1 MDRFYVYS
9 HIKKTD
15 GKCFYIGKGTG
26 NRAKSEKGR
35 NEYWH
40 RIVNKHGFESIILV
54 NNISEEKAFELESL
68 ICEQIGYEN
77 LCNITK
83 QKGRGHSKSEET
95 KQKLSVPRP
104 NSGGKG
110 KPKPGAGNFNGDG
123 RPKGIPCSEET
134 KQKLKVSRP
143 NSGFKGPR
151 SEKTIQKLKKPKSEE
166 SKQKMRKP
174 HLGSGPKGPRPKNVK
189 EKLRKSSGKGI
200 IQLDLNGNFIKEW
213 FSYNEVREN
222 GFKGV
227 QGAIK
232 RNKPYKGFYW
242 KKK

>member
-1 MDRFYVYS
+1 MENRFYVYC

-15 GKCFYIGKGTG
+15 GRCFYVGKGTG
-26 NRAKSEKGR
+26 YRYKSSKGR
-35 NEYWH
+35 NEYWN
-40 RIVNKHGFESIILV
+40 RIVSKHGFEPIILV
-54 NNISEEKAFELESL
+54 NNISEEKAFELETDF
-68 ICEQIGYEN
+68 CNQIGYEN
-77 LCNITK
+77 LCNLTK

-95 KQKLSVPRP
+95 RQKLSVSRP

-110 KPKPGAGNFNGDG
+110 KPKPGAGNFNGEG

-134 KQKLKVSRP
+134 RQKLSIPRP

-151 SEKTIQKLKKPKSEE
+151 SEETIKKLKKPKSEE
-166 SKQKMRKP
+166 AKQKMKKP
-174 HLGSGPKGPRPKNVK
+174 HIGSGPKGPRPLEVK
-189 EKLRKSSGKGI
+189 QKLRKSSGKGI
-200 IQLDLNGNFIKEW
+200 IQLDLNGNVIKEW
-213 FSYNEVREN
+213 LSYNEVRQA

-242 KKK
+242 KK